1 MSNKPSSVI
10 PQWMITYADLMSLLL
25 CFFVLL
31 LSFSEIDA
39 EKFRRIA
46 GELSQAFGV
55 QRDIE
60 AMQIPK
66 GTSAALDK
74 FSPAVPDHT
83 LLDEIRQR
91 SMEER
96 PQLEAMRQM
105 LEARRRQQTM
115 DVAREVKKLLEA
127 SGNNEVTQ
135 VEVDGFR
142 VVIRIEEK
150 GTFMSG
156 SDLVT
161 GSFEALLEDMSDV
174 FAGLPGTISID
185 GHTDNVPIHTSRFH
199 SNWDLSA
206 LRAASVAN
214 ILQQNEELEPRRLV
228 VQGFAAT
235 NPRATNDTAAG
246 RAKNR
251 RVEITIDLS
260 EATEERGSR
269 NLETLRKP
277 QVPPGAAQPPPGDAD
292 ATAG

>member
-1 MSNKPSSVI
+1 MSKKPSMDI

-74 FSPAVPDHT
+74 FSPAVPDRT

-91 SMEER
+91 TMEER

-105 LEARRRQQTM
+105 LETHHREQTQELAQQI
-115 DVAREVKKLLEA
+115 KSLLEA
-127 SGNNEVTQ
+127 SGNSDVTQ

-142 VVIRIEEK
+142 VVIRIEER

-156 SDLVT
+156 SDRVT
-161 GSFEALLEDMSDV
+161 GSFATLLEDMAEV
-174 FAGLPGTISID
+174 FARLPGNIAIG
-185 GHTDNVPIHTSRFH
+185 GHTDNVPINTERFH

-214 ILQQNEELEPRRLV
+214 ILQKNRALSRQRLV
-228 VQGFAAT
+228 VQGFAST
-235 NPRATNDTAAG
+235 RPRASNDTAAG

-251 RVEITIDLS
+251 RVEITIDLT
-260 EATEERGSR
+260 EATEERGTQGI
-269 NLETLRKP
+269 NTLGETSSAP
-277 QVPPGAAQPPPGDAD
+277 AES
-292 ATAG
+292 

>member
-1 MSNKPSSVI
+1 MSNKPSAVI

-31 LSFSEIDA
+31 LSFAEVDA

-46 GELSQAFGV
+46 GELSNAFGV

-105 LEARRRQQTM
+105 LEARRRQQTT
-115 DVAREVKKLLEA
+115 DVASEVKKLLEV
-127 SGNNEVTQ
+127 SGNKDITQ

-156 SDLVT
+156 SDGVT
-161 GSFEALLEDMSDV
+161 GSFETLLEDMSDI

-214 ILQQNEELEPRRLV
+214 ILQQNEGLEPERLI

-235 NPRATNDTAAG
+235 NPRAANDTVAG

-269 NLETLRKP
+269 NLEALRPP
-277 QVPPGAAQPPPGDAD
+277 QASKVAPAAD
-292 ATAG
+292 AIDG

>member
-1 MSNKPSSVI
+1 MSKKPSMDI

-74 FSPAVPDHT
+74 FSPAVPDRT

-91 SMEER
+91 TMEER

-105 LEARRRQQTM
+105 LETHHREQTQELAQQI
-115 DVAREVKKLLEA
+115 KSLLEA
-127 SGNNEVTQ
+127 SGNSDVTQ

-142 VVIRIEEK
+142 VVIRIEER

-156 SDLVT
+156 SDRVT
-161 GSFEALLEDMSDV
+161 GSFATLLEDMAEV
-174 FAGLPGTISID
+174 FAGLPGNIAIG
-185 GHTDNVPIHTSRFH
+185 GHTDDVPINTERFH

-214 ILQQNEELEPRRLV
+214 ILQKNRALSRQRLV
-228 VQGFAAT
+228 VQGFAST
-235 NPRATNDTAAG
+235 RPRASNDTAAG

-251 RVEITIDLS
+251 RVEITIDLT
-260 EATEERGSR
+260 EATEERGTQGI
-269 NLETLRKP
+269 NTLGEASSAP
-277 QVPPGAAQPPPGDAD
+277 AES
-292 ATAG
+292 